1 MIANTSTTD
10 TSTTKV
16 PMEPMRKAALVAGLC
31 YIATFVFSI
40 PALALYDG
48 VLNNHDFVLGA
59 GSDHGVLWGGLIE
72 VLTGLTGIGTAVALY
87 PFLKRHG
94 AARALGFVTSRVIEA
109 AMIFAGV
116 VAVLSI
122 VTLRHDLAGAT
133 GTDTNALT
141 TAAHTLV
148 AFKNWTFLLGPGLM
162 PAINALCFAS
172 ILHRSRLV
180 PRTIPT
186 IGLIGAPLLLI
197 SSVATLF
204 GAWDQVSST
213 ALLFA
218 LPIATWEF
226 SVGVYM
232 VVKGFERPTTTTPE
246 FSLDLDFTTP
256 AASFSAAG
264 V

>member
-1 MIANTSTTD
+1 MNTNTT
-10 TSTTKV
+10 TAKA
-16 PMEPMRKAALVAGLC
+16 PMEPMRKAALIAGLC
-31 YIATFVFSI
+31 YMGTFVFSI

-48 VLNNHDFVLGA
+48 VLNNHNFVLGA
-59 GSDHGVLWGGLIE
+59 GSDTGVLWGGLIE

-109 AMIFAGV
+109 AMIFVGV
-116 VAVLSI
+116 LAVLSI
-122 VTLRHDLAGAT
+122 VTLRHDFAGAT

-141 TAAHTLV
+141 TAAHALV
-148 AFKNWTFLLGPGLM
+148 AFKNWTFLFGPGLM

-172 ILHRSRLV
+172 ILYRSRLV
-180 PRTIPT
+180 PRIIPT
-186 IGLIGAPLLLI
+186 VGLVGAPLLLI

-204 GAWDQVSST
+204 GAWDQVSSN

-232 VVKGFERPTTTTPE
+232 MVKGFKRPTTTTPE
-246 FSLDLDFTTP
+246 VSVDVDLTTP
-256 AASFSAAG
+256 VASFSGAG